1 MDKLNGF
8 AVEVA
13 YVSKPEKG
21 YTAKMREV
29 IKEDPDANEWTFE
42 FDKAGYS
49 GWISD
54 YRYLCF
60 YLKSL
65 FKQIRMSSCPYKYN
79 KFWKAFCIVWGTW

>member
-1 MDKLNGF
+1 MILLWRDIFIVGIKGVSLVDKLNGF

-49 GWISD
+49 G
-54 YRYLCF
+54 
-60 YLKSL
+60 
-65 FKQIRMSSCPYKYN
+65 
-79 KFWKAFCIVWGTW
+79 

>member
-49 GWISD
+49 G
-54 YRYLCF
+54 
-60 YLKSL
+60 
-65 FKQIRMSSCPYKYN
+65 
-79 KFWKAFCIVWGTW
+79 